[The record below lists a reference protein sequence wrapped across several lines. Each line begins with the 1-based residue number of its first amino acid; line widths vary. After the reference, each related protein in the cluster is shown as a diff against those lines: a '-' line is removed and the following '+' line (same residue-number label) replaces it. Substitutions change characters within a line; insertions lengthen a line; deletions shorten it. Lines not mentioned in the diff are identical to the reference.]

1 MNSCCGLLGSE
12 RKIGKSFGVAAI
24 TKKVR
29 KLTAGKS
36 QLVGR
41 LKTKRSFE
49 RALDI
54 GVEQIGSSSGS

>member
-1 MNSCCGLLGSE
+1 MVAVLLNRYRE
-12 RKIGKSFGVAAI
+12 IGKSFGVAAI

-41 LKTKRSFE
+41 LKTKRSCK
-49 RALDI
+49 RALYI
-54 GVEQIGSSSGS
+54 GVEQVGSSSGS